1 MSNVWRRSSHSDS
14 TGRSVEVATIS
25 RKRGPGEVATLRTDR
40 LVAARDSQN
49 PQRPALCLTPASWL
63 SLVEDIKFG
72 ALD

>member
-14 TGRSVEVATIS
+14 NGRSVEVAAIP
-25 RKRGPGEVATLRTDR
+25 RKRGPGEVATLSADR
-40 LVAARDSQN
+40 LVAARDST
-49 PQRPALCLTPASWL
+49 QRPALCLTPASWL

>member
-1 MSNVWRRSSHSDS
+1 MSNVWRRSSHSNS
-14 TGRSVEVATIS
+14 TGRSVEVATIA
-25 RKRGPGEVATLRTDR
+25 RKRGPGEALPTGR